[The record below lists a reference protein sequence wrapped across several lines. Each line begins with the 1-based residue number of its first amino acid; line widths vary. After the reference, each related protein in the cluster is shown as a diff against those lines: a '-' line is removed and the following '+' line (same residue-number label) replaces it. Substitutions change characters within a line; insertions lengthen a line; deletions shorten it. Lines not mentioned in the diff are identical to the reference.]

1 MLNLVKK
8 KSIFSSILIV
18 FILFILDLLF
28 TLSLYSI
35 TNNDNLSNI
44 ISSLLL
50 IILILYFNKE
60 YIFNTDMND
69 EDNFKTLEQFDYVLG
84 KYLDD
89 YEFRKELKKEIV
101 RVKVV
106 KSSLNIIKSIV
117 VSINKIF
124 DNYVESSTRVIR
136 ISRWI

>member
-1 MLNLVKK
+1 MKK
-8 KSIFSSILIV
+8 DIKTIINSCANYNRIINFDYLESDTITRKLIKV
-18 FILFILDLLF
+18 
-28 TLSLYSI
+28 Y
-35 TNNDNLSNI
+35 
-44 ISSLLL
+44 
-50 IILILYFNKE
+50 KE

-124 DNYVESSTRVIR
+124 DNYVESSTRVIK